1 MGKYLQDPSLAT
13 LRQDYAFRSTPTS
26 LAGTGS
32 SKFEISD
39 TNNTSYPVYHVP
51 DWGAATD
58 LCFKRFLRKGMIDNA
73 EFHQVNTFA
82 LRQRLILQHADALAH
97 SPAPHIRHRHRW

>member
-1 MGKYLQDPSLAT
+1 MVKYLQDPSLAT
-13 LRQDYAFRSTPTS
+13 LRQDYAFPLDADF

-58 LCFKRFLRKGMIDNA
+58 LCFKRFLRKGLIDNA

-82 LRQRLILQHADALAH
+82 ALSGLYCFNMPTH
-97 SPAPHIRHRHRW
+97 SAFPCPHIRHRHRW